1 MMVGNYN
8 LNAVLKNINN
18 KKAIGNMFYHITNS
32 FL

>member
-18 KKAIGNMFYHITNS
+18 KKKLVYFTTILWNI
-32 FL
+32 